1 MWQDVRALNATA
13 NGLIALVV
21 LACVASGVWWV
32 SQRPMFT
39 LRSVR
44 VDSMYDIELKRVS
57 ALTLRAG
64 VIGKFKGN
72 FFTTNLEQVRTAFES
87 VPWVRRATVRREWP
101 DQLIVSIE
109 EHEPLGTWGEDGR
122 LLSVK
127 GDVFTANLAEAEED
141 HPLPAFDGPE
151 GSEKEVLA
159 RFGQLRAWFAPV
171 ALTPE
176 SLSLS
181 SRYAWTVK
189 LDNGMLV
196 ALGREQDHD
205 STHDTMRERVQRLV
219 KVYPQLAA
227 RVPEIETIDMRYQ
240 NGLALA
246 ARGIKISK
254 DGKLVPQPVAKVLA
268 SASSATRVPQAAV
281 PVKPNTKASTQ
292 H

>member
-21 LACVASGVWWV
+21 LACIASGVWWV
-32 SQRPMFT
+32 SQRPMFS
-39 LRSVR
+39 LKSVR
-44 VDSMYDIELKRVS
+44 VESMYDIELKRVNE
-57 ALTLRAG
+57 LTLRAG
-64 VIGKFKGN
+64 VVGKIKGN

-141 HPLPAFDGPE
+141 HPLPEFAGPD

-159 RFGQLRAWFAPV
+159 RFAELRSWFAPIQL
-171 ALTPE
+171 APE

-189 LDNGMLV
+189 LDNGMQV
-196 ALGREQDHD
+196 ALGREQDHTTLRD
-205 STHDTMRERVQRLV
+205 RVMRLV
-219 KVYPQLAA
+219 KIYPQLAA
-227 RVPEIETIDMRYQ
+227 RVQGGIEAIDMRYP

-246 ARGIKISK
+246 SSALKLPK
-254 DGKLVPQPVAKVLA
+254 DGSKPVRAVAKKIN
-268 SASSATRVPQAAV
+268 ST
-281 PVKPNTKASTQ
+281 TKKSTKHTQ
-292 H
+292 